1 MRQEEEK
8 IRKKSTGDDEEI
20 MAEVYAAR
28 VIREE
33 MEKTRLREGSRAWR
47 MIVLMAG
54 KFIMAHRQE
63 IRDIYQKSKELL
75 REWIIKESGLCDWKA
90 LAKFNEI
97 GLTGNV
103 LKDMEIMG
111 MKIL

>member
-28 VIREE
+28 AIREE
-33 MEKTRLREGSRAWR
+33 MEKTRIREGSRVWR
-47 MIVLMAG
+47 MIVLMAA
-54 KFIMAHRQE
+54 KVIMENRQE
-63 IRDIYQKSKELL
+63 IRDIYQKSKERL

>member
-1 MRQEEEK
+1 MRQKEEK
-8 IRKKSTGDDEEI
+8 IRKKLTGDDKEI

-28 VIREE
+28 VLREE
-33 MEKTRLREGSRAWR
+33 MEKTRIREGSRVWR
-47 MIVLMAG
+47 MIALMAA
-54 KFIMAHRQE
+54 KVIMENRQE
-63 IRDIYQKSKELL
+63 IRDIYQKSKKRL

-90 LAKFNEI
+90 LAKLNEI